1 MFAAGAQNAFLGRRA
16 LTRWQ
21 GQEPPTERTASDLP
35 GLLPSCVTW
44 RASSF
49 PGRRKHLKDCRCL
62 MDSAHFIC
70 ILGGGRGREQQVRVH
85 VTFTQFSHSKRLPL
99 SWDIWWRMR
108 LDFQLKALGHWS
120 HLYSRSSV
128 CTTMCCSRL
137 HADGGHESPGACLL
151 AHCLKPLSL
160 PHALPHPAQR

>member
-1 MFAAGAQNAFLGRRA
+1 M
-16 LTRWQ
+16 
-21 GQEPPTERTASDLP
+21 
-35 GLLPSCVTW
+35 
-44 RASSF
+44 
-49 PGRRKHLKDCRCL
+49 
-62 MDSAHFIC
+62 
-70 ILGGGRGREQQVRVH
+70 RVH

-137 HADGGHESPGACLL
+137 HADGGHESPGACLP
-151 AHCLKPLSL
+151 AHCLEPPASPIPCPTPLRDESESWQRVCPPPL
-160 PHALPHPAQR
+160 WTGQQDGGAEAALPQHTGRKRCLHEAQALIQDHSSRQPEAGQDPSSQCLAAL